1 MTEARYVHQD
11 TSLLFPTPLLTY
23 QIAAAEQI
31 NALLLQETEA
41 RRQSDQGVVRS
52 NRSGWH
58 SESDFFTRSEPGH
71 QALAAAIRETVGDAT
86 LRIGKNPARLQALNY
101 RFQGW
106 VNVNPTHAYN
116 VPHDHPGSFWS
127 GSYYVTNT
135 AGVPD
140 DEVGGAITFIDPR
153 CAPAGQPLV
162 QAPMFKG
169 GHNLQPAPG
178 TLLLFPSNAK
188 HWVHPNSA
196 ETDRVTVAF
205 NVFVNRQRGA
215 M

>member
-23 QIAAAEQI
+23 QIADAERI
-31 NALLLQETEA
+31 NALMLQEIEA
-41 RRQSDQGVVRS
+41 RRQSEQGVARS

-58 SESDFFTRSEPGH
+58 SDADLFTRSEPGH
-71 QALAAAIRETVGDAT
+71 RALALAIRETVGDAT
-86 LRIGKNPARLQALNY
+86 LRIGKNPARLQAINY
-101 RFQGW
+101 RFKGW

-116 VPHDHPGSFWS
+116 
-127 GSYYVTNT
+127 
-135 AGVPD
+135 AGAPD

-196 ETDRVTVAF
+196 EADRVTVAF
-205 NVFVNRQRGA
+205 NVFVSRQRGA
-215 M
+215 ALP